1 MDQQKVFL
9 AILGMTAVTYLPRLL
24 PAWFLANRE
33 LPRALRRWLRFV
45 PVAVLSTLLV
55 PGLLLDGDNKQFA
68 FHRENL
74 GLMAAV
80 PTVALAL
87 VTRNFLATV
96 VAGVALVAGARYF
109 TG

>member
-1 MDQQKVFL
+1 MDQQKVLFT
-9 AILGMTAVTYLPRLL
+9 IFGMTIVTYLPRLL

-33 LPRALRRWLRFV
+33 LPETLRRWLRFV

-68 FHRENL
+68 VNKENL

-87 VTRNFLATV
+87 LTRNFLATV
-96 VAGVALVAGARYF
+96 VVGVGLVAGARYF
-109 TG
+109 MG